1 MFKVYKK
8 ADILEKISDR
18 VKMVDDLYHLPP
30 DLFDRELFDY
40 WYSVYLDDYQDRGYD
55 DFDFDLRDIRLFY
68 YAFYLMECRG
78 CCNLVLIEFG
88 DMIYF
93 IFDPSG
99 FATLE
104 SKFRNEREELLRKVS
119 DLTNLLPVLERE
131 GNNGLHAGTWVNVPC
146 TSSTAITP
154 ITYKHARNGAERR

>member
-40 WYSVYLDDYQDRGYD
+40 WYSVYLDYYQDCGYD

-119 DLTNLLPVLERE
+119 DLTVWVLKTHYTHYTRLMSICQYCLPEKA
-131 GNNGLHAGTWVNVPC
+131 AGTVKLRFLSPKGV
-146 TSSTAITP
+146 
-154 ITYKHARNGAERR
+154 

>member
-88 DMIYF
+88 DMI
-93 IFDPSG
+93 
-99 FATLE
+99 
-104 SKFRNEREELLRKVS
+104 
-119 DLTNLLPVLERE
+119 LPVLLLSKVSSEM
-131 GNNGLHAGTWVNVPC
+131 NV
-146 TSSTAITP
+146 
-154 ITYKHARNGAERR
+154 KNFFARYLT

>member
-55 DFDFDLRDIRLFY
+55 DFDFDLRD
-68 YAFYLMECRG
+68 
-78 CCNLVLIEFG
+78 
-88 DMIYF
+88 
-93 IFDPSG
+93 
-99 FATLE
+99 
-104 SKFRNEREELLRKVS
+104 
-119 DLTNLLPVLERE
+119 

-146 TSSTAITP
+146 IGSTAITP

>member
-1 MFKVYKK
+1 MNMFKVYKK

-68 YAFYLMECRG
+68 YAFYLMECLS
-78 CCNLVLIEFG
+78 NSE
-88 DMIYF
+88 
-93 IFDPSG
+93 
-99 FATLE
+99 T
-104 SKFRNEREELLRKVS
+104 
-119 DLTNLLPVLERE
+119 
-131 GNNGLHAGTWVNVPC
+131 
-146 TSSTAITP
+146 
-154 ITYKHARNGAERR
+154 